1 MRTVLEGA
9 HLVYFLTQLAVQPL
23 NFGTHERN
31 LPLIL
36 RNPPAGLLQL
46 SSISLR
52 IPLYHLNLT
61 HLKLVLLDLPL
72 ELLILR
78 DLNLQHPIQPINLQ
92 TKFPQSLLHLP
103 IHITYFFMLIDVKV

>member
-1 MRTVLEGA
+1 MGTVLEGA
-9 HLVYFLTQLAVQPL
+9 YLVYFLTQLAVQPL

-31 LPLIL
+31 LALIL
-36 RNPPAGLLQL
+36 GNAPPRLLQV

-52 IPLYHLNLT
+52 IPPNHFNLT
-61 HLKLVLLDLPL
+61 HLKLVLLELPL

-103 IHITYFFMLIDVKV
+103 INAG